1 VTGGWEHAVFCLL
14 APDTF
19 RRHLAGAVL
28 HRLAGGGLKVTGW
41 AEVLVT
47 DRTVDAVAQIQHVG
61 AGAAFHYRALDA
73 IFALGPAVA
82 LRLAD
87 TAARPPADLYREVK
101 QLKGASMPAD
111 TRHGSIRHDLGS
123 VNAVLSLLHVSD
135 SPANA
140 ARESAAIL
148 RGDPDG
154 PPVDELLSPAAT
166 LPGYLLAREAGGPAE
181 TRGHREVVAAV
192 RGRVLARLW
201 SALPEA
207 TRGEAIR
214 LLATGGLGDP
224 DAGPRLAAG
233 LPAPGDPLVAVLRSD
248 FEPGPAAPD
257 PTELDLLLR
266 RHRIGLDAWER
277 VVLATS
283 RYFAAAAPRAAV
295 KPAPAH
301 SAAGPERSI
310 GA

>member
-1 VTGGWEHAVFCLL
+1 VTAAGWRDAVFCLL
-14 APDTF
+14 APDAF

-28 HRLAGGGLKVTGW
+28 DRLVAGGLAVTGW
-41 AEVLVT
+41 TEVLVT
-47 DRTVDAVAQIQHVG
+47 DRQVDAVAQIQRVG
-61 AGAAFHYRALDA
+61 PGQAFRYRALDA

-87 TAARPPADLYREVK
+87 TAGRSSERLYREVK

-111 TRHGSIRHDLGS
+111 TRPGSIRYELGS

-135 SPANA
+135 TPENA

-154 PPVDELLSPAAT
+154 PPADGLFGPPASLA
-166 LPGYLLAREAGGPAE
+166 GYLLTRQTGTPAE

-192 RGRVLARLW
+192 RGRVAARLW
-201 SALPEA
+201 PALSAAGRDEVVRLA
-207 TRGEAIR
+207 ALGE
-214 LLATGGLGDP
+214 LGDP
-224 DAGPRLAAG
+224 PAGARIAAELTG
-233 LPAPGDPLVAVLRSD
+233 AAAADPLAGVLRAG
-248 FEPGPAAPD
+248 FESGPGAPD
-257 PTELDLLLR
+257 PDELDLVLR

-277 VVLATS
+277 AVLATS
-283 RYFAAAAPRAAV
+283 RYFAAAAPLATAA
-295 KPAPAH
+295 PQ
-301 SAAGPERSI
+301 ERST